1 MFLKHNLHLHI
12 LNQLKN
18 RNNRNDVHSSI
29 LQGCKSCDMCC
40 GETSGSTAVLCL
52 ATRNTLWFANVG
64 DSEAILSVHGK
75 AVPMSKRH
83 RPCECNQAGSKCQC
97 PEKLRIEEAGGFVMR
112 KRIMGLLAV
121 SRYGCFFNLLYVQHI
136 VQHIF
141 FSRLLCRCR
150 MRSERKTF
158 LWYWFFLFSFLRT
171 FSELLE
177 TWIPNPPIQIQ
188 RWGPTVA
195 GTRVISSSVL
205 LTSPA
210 NPLQRARN
218 SWCWPVTVCLT

>member
-1 MFLKHNLHLHI
+1 MWQVDDEDDEDVAFFAVYDGHGGKETSLFLKHNLHLHI

-121 SRYGCFFNLLYVQHI
+121 SRYGCFLCIFHVQHI
-136 VQHIF
+136 VEHIF
-141 FSRLLCRCR
+141 FSRLLCRYR

-158 LWYWFFLFSFLRT
+158 LWFWFFFFR
-171 FSELLE
+171 
-177 TWIPNPPIQIQ
+177 
-188 RWGPTVA
+188 
-195 GTRVISSSVL
+195 SSVL
-205 LTSPA
+205 FQSFWRRGFQTHPSKFNVGDL
-210 NPLQRARN
+210 R
-218 SWCWPVTVCLT
+218 WPVHG